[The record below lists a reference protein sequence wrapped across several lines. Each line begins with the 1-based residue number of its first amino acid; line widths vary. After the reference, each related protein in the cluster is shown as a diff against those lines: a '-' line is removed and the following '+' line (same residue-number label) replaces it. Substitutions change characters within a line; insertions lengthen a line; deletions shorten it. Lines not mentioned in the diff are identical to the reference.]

1 MIKVSVIVPVYNTE
15 PYLYA
20 CVQSLVRQ
28 TLKDIEIILVDDGS
42 SDNSPSLCDEYAK
55 SDSRIKV
62 IHKKNG
68 GPSHARNE
76 GLDAASGEYTTFC
89 DSDDYIALN
98 AYEVCYNLAKQA
110 NADEV
115 RFLMRRFSGEADIKK
130 ASVSEKHTI
139 ADTMID
145 RLNPLLANMAPL
157 LSEGNPMVKS
167 DASQCTG
174 IYRTAIIKKK
184 NLRFSSEKEFVSEDF
199 FFNIDFGIACKTI
212 VFTENS
218 FYNYRH
224 NPQSISMAFN
234 PKRHTQNLVIFPKL
248 LAAKLERI
256 NYPAADTFASGHMFS
271 ALFAFIKHIFKSNL
285 PLKEKKAIYRN
296 LPFNVLKNVYANYPV
311 SVLPAA
317 KRIRF
322 QIVVSENFW
331 LCLLFEKAKNLL
343 LKLHRD

>member
-1 MIKVSVIVPVYNTE
+1 MIKVSVIVPVYNAE

-68 GPSHARNE
+68 GISSARNE
-76 GLDAASGEYTTFC
+76 GMAVASGEYAAFC
-89 DSDDYIALN
+89 DSDDYLALN
-98 AYEVCYNLAKQA
+98 AYEVCYQMAKKTD
-110 NADEV
+110 ADEV
-115 RFLMRRFSGEADIKK
+115 RFLMRRFSENPVLTEDKTSDNYFLAQSTTDK
-130 ASVSEKHTI
+130 
-139 ADTMID
+139 
-145 RLNPLLANMAPL
+145 LNPMLNNMAPL
-157 LSEGNPMVKS
+157 LNKNSHVAKS
-167 DASQCTG
+167 DASQCTA
-174 IYRTAIIKKK
+174 IYRMSLIKEQ
-184 NLRFSSEKEFVSEDF
+184 NLKCLSEKKYISEDF
-199 FFNIDFGIACKTI
+199 FFNIEFAMACRTI
-212 VFTENS
+212 VFTENV

-224 NPQSISMAFN
+224 NSQSISMTFN
-234 PKRHTQNLVIFPKL
+234 PQRDIRNMTEVSDLIGKALK
-248 LAAKLERI
+248 KYG
-256 NYPAADTFASGHMFS
+256 YPNAEVFASGHMFG
-271 ALFAFIKHIFKSNL
+271 ALFAAIKNIFKSNL
-285 PLKEKKAIYRN
+285 PLKEKKAVYRN
-296 LPFNVLKNVYANYPV
+296 LPFNVLKNVYANYPA

-343 LKLHRD
+343 LKIHRD